1 MQLGSLVTPLLFQIV
16 VLGNGYEKAEL
27 CPDY

>member
-1 MQLGSLVTPLLFQIV
+1 MQLGSVVTPLLFQIV

-27 CPDY
+27 CPD